1 MRASKLVPLAF
12 VYLCGFNPAHVANVP
27 PFLNLHGLRC
37 ASSGSHTIHWPALC
51 VPLQAADSNSPH
63 KIGVWGGVGLES
75 PLTVKLDDDRTPRNA
90 RMIGGGGRVWGAAR
104 GEDGH
109 GVRPATL

>member
-1 MRASKLVPLAF
+1 M
-12 VYLCGFNPAHVANVP
+12 G
-27 PFLNLHGLRC
+27 
-37 ASSGSHTIHWPALC
+37 WPR
-51 VPLQAADSNSPH
+51 
-63 KIGVWGGVGLES
+63 IRI
-75 PLTVKLDDDRTPRNA
+75 TVNCQTGKRPNPRNA